1 MNEHSQPGRPL
12 VQELFSVPRAL
23 IGMLHLGALPGTP
36 RSRDSVQDIAD
47 RAVAEARI
55 YRDAGFHGLAI
66 ENMSDLPYLRGGV
79 GPEITAAMAVV
90 GAAVTRAVDLPL
102 GVQVLAG
109 ANREA
114 LAVAK
119 ACGAAFVRVEGFVF
133 AHVADEGIHQ
143 SDAGEILR
151 YRRQIDAEGVKV
163 FADIKKKHA
172 SHAWTDDV
180 GLVET
185 ARAAA
190 FFGADGVILTGVST
204 GRAAEPRELEDL
216 VSGLG
221 AQRPMLLVGSG
232 IDTTNVVEYA
242 AADALIVGSS
252 VKEGG
257 SWDQPLSPQRAEA
270 LVRAFEQT

>member
-1 MNEHSQPGRPL
+1 MSEISRHPSGRHPSSRCTA
-12 VQELFSVPRAL
+12 QELFSVPRAL

-36 RSRDSVQDIAD
+36 RSRASVRDIAD

-55 YRDAGFHGLAI
+55 YRDAGFHGLMI

-90 GAAVTRAVDLPL
+90 GAAVTQAVDLPL
-102 GVQVLAG
+102 GVQVLAA

-119 ACGAAFVRVEGFVF
+119 ACGATFVRVEGFVF

-151 YRRQIDAEGVKV
+151 YRRQIDAEGIQV
-163 FADIKKKHA
+163 FADIKKKHS
-172 SHAWTDDV
+172 SHAWTEDV

-190 FFGADGVILTGVST
+190 FFGADGVILTGACT
-204 GRAAEPRELEDL
+204 GSAAEPRELEDL
-216 VSGLG
+216 ASGLG
-221 AQRPMLLVGSG
+221 KDRPMLLVGSG
-232 IDTTNVVEYA
+232 IDTANVSDFA
-242 AADALIVGSS
+242 AAAALIVGSS

-257 SWDQPLSPQRAEA
+257 SWINL
-270 LVRAFEQT
+270 